1 MKVVFLKNNNFKKYD
16 INRLEGYLFKP
27 RNRKIKSLIIIKE
40 DFIKYIL
47 IKKIKREIMK
57 VKKTIKLII
66 SSNVTI
72 FDDCIMMEKEVIRI
86 SKKLE
91 ERYRTYFD
99 EFQYFD
105 FVKELYLLYSVI
117 SYKKKVLNVEE

>member
-16 INRLEGYLFKP
+16 INKLDGYHFKP
-27 RNRKIKSLIIIKE
+27 RNKSIKSLIIIKE

-66 SSNVTI
+66 NSNVTI
-72 FDDCIMMEKEVIRI
+72 IDDCIMMENEIIRI

-105 FVKELYLLYSVI
+105 FVKGLYLLYSVI

>member
-16 INRLEGYLFKP
+16 INKLDGYHFKP
-27 RNRKIKSLIIIKE
+27 RNKSIKSLIIIKE

-66 SSNVTI
+66 NSNVTI
-72 FDDCIMMEKEVIRI
+72 IDDCIMMENEIIRI